1 MINHAQSV
9 TVIVF
14 LLTLFELLGGR
25 SYVDEVLC
33 IFSIIYVLCL
43 LSQNL
48 LIKHDRHAIY
58 LLCVCTIIGFIS
70 NMFSGIQ
77 RTTFSILVDAISET
91 KILWV
96 FYAAKYYI
104 NEITVSTLSVRF
116 WKFAKYYFVIALVC
130 GVISQFVNIGMT
142 ESSRYGLEGFSY
154 IFPMSFQYLAFSL
167 VLIAL
172 LTSYNELKS
181 PRTFYVIIAC
191 SLMLA
196 TKSGPLLFGAFF
208 LILAYYF
215 NKHEKLKTKTIV
227 FLGVVV
233 LLLGSFQ
240 IETYLT
246 NENAPRYLFIHY
258 SEITANR
265 FFPLGSGFATFG
277 SDQAARD
284 YSPLYYEYG
293 FDSLFGMNPEDSS
306 FLSDTFW
313 PTPVAQFGWIGAIL
327 YICIFVNIFK
337 SIKRQ
342 TSLNNYQKAFLYAGF
357 SQYMIHAVGSA
368 ILSSS
373 AGMLGFIGLAMLL
386 NPYNETEISD
396 EY

>member
-9 TVIVF
+9 TIIVF
-14 LLTLFELLGGR
+14 FLALFELLGGR

-33 IFSIIYVLCL
+33 IFSIIYVLYL

-58 LLCVCTIIGFIS
+58 LLCICTMIGFMS
-70 NMFSGIQ
+70 NMYSGIS
-77 RTTFSILVDAISET
+77 RTTFSILIDAISET

-104 NEITVSTLSVRF
+104 NEKTVSTLTFRY
-116 WKFAKYYFVIALVC
+116 WKFAKYYFIIAIVC

-142 ESSRYGLEGFSY
+142 ESSRYGLQGFSY

-167 VLIAL
+167 VLIVF
-172 LTSYNELKS
+172 LTSYKNLKHQKLY
-181 PRTFYVIIAC
+181 YVMIAV

-196 TKSGPLLFGAFF
+196 TKSGPLLFGVIF

-215 NKHEKLKTKTIV
+215 NRHAQLKTRTLI
-227 FLGVVV
+227 FLGIIVV
-233 LLLGSFQ
+233 LLGTFQ

-246 NENAPRYLFIHY
+246 NENAPRYLFIQY
-258 SEITANR
+258 SGITANR
-265 FFPLGSGFATFG
+265 FFPFGSGFATFG

-293 FDSLFGMNPEDSS
+293 FDGLFGMNPDDPS

-313 PTPVAQFGWIGAIL
+313 PTPVAQFGWIGALL
-327 YICIFVNIFK
+327 YIGIFVNIFK

-342 TSLNNYQKAFLYAGF
+342 TGLNNYQKAFLYAGYG
-357 SQYMIHAVGSA
+357 QYMIHAVGSA

-373 AGMLGFIGLAMLL
+373 AGMLGFIGLAMLM
-386 NPYNETEISD
+386 NPYKERKR
-396 EY
+396 